1 MAKQA
6 VVYAYNNDAG
16 LQVSRL
22 RKAGAI
28 PSNLSDEQAEI
39 IVRAGQHFGITA
51 ITALSGIRISE
62 GKYIMEFELFRS
74 LVQRSGLLS
83 FEERFETHNQCFVK
97 LMHINGRV
105 EQATFSVQDAS
116 KQSLLGK
123 KSWKKDRAEMLYQRA
138 YMKVVR
144 RLFPE
149 ISLGIIIQD
158 EYEKPKTF
166 FQKLLHFF
174 LSLRKTKKVEARI
187 IKVSFSEPC
196 QARPVTSENTGVAR
210 ILAKKA
216 VQVSKENKV
225 AAS

>member
-1 MAKQA
+1 MKQQA
-6 VVYAYNNDAG
+6 VVYAYNNNAG

-28 PSNLSDEQAEI
+28 PSDLTDEQAEI
-39 IVRAGQHFGITA
+39 IVTAGQHYGITA
-51 ITALSGIRISE
+51 ITALSGIRINN

-74 LVQRSGLLS
+74 LVQKSGLLAS
-83 FEERFETHNQCFVK
+83 EERFETHNQCFVR
-97 LMHINGRV
+97 LMHISGRV
-105 EQATFSVQDAS
+105 EQAIFSVRDAS
-116 KQSLLGK
+116 KQSLLSK

-187 IKVSFSEPC
+187 IRVSFSDQS
-196 QARPVTSENTGVAR
+196 QARVATSENTGVAR